1 MKMKKIAKTFY
12 NGWDITKGDY
22 EISEDSTE
30 TYRAQAVRKKRLKKV
45 FSIILYFVILI
56 LVTIVFVAPL

>member
-1 MKMKKIAKTFY
+1 MKMKKTAQTLY

-30 TYRAQAVRKKRLKKV
+30 TYRTHSVRKKRLKKV

-56 LVTIVFVAPL
+56 LVTIVFVTQL